1 MNLAPRE
8 RIYMADKTVCRWF
21 DSTLPTT
28 LLTKLEKMKA
38 IELLKEVL
46 RCSITKGSV
55 YADYKAI
62 KGKLNK
68 RATYYLTFNKVDVPS
83 HEADVVLLCPSG
95 EELYLFK
102 IEH

>member
-1 MNLAPRE
+1 MSVSIWQTR
-8 RIYMADKTVCRWF
+8 RCVGG
-21 DSTLPTT
+21 STPPCQ
-28 LLTKLEKMKA
+28 LLKLEKMKA
-38 IELLKEVL
+38 IELLREVL

-62 KGKLNK
+62 EGKLNK
-68 RATYYLTFNKVDVPS
+68 RATYYLTFNKVDIPS